1 MGTRRIGPYFGDE
14 LAAAGLAGLPISWG
28 EDGIVTGRELLM
40 APQQA
45 ALDAV
50 IAAHDPQ
57 RPRLGDY
64 RSAIQAHV
72 DATARARDYDSGVSC
87 ASWVASTNPA
97 WAAEAQAFVAWRD
110 SVWAH
115 VFGELAKVETGQRE
129 QPTITGLLEELPAMA
144 WPA

>member
-1 MGTRRIGPYFGDE
+1 MSKAIGQYFAAE
-14 LAAAGLAGLPISWG
+14 LEAAGLGGLPISWTSAG
-28 EDGIVTGRELLM
+28 VVIGRELLT
-40 APQQA
+40 APQRD

-57 RPRLGDY
+57 RLHLGDY

-72 DATARARDYDSGVSC
+72 DATARSRDYDSGVSC
-87 ASWVASTNPA
+87 TSWVASTNPV

-110 SVWAH
+110 AVWAYAYT
-115 VFGELAKVETGQRE
+115 ELAKVEAGQRE
-129 QPTITGLLEELPAMA
+129 QPNVAALLAELPAMS

>member
-1 MGTRRIGPYFGDE
+1 MTKSIGQHFAAE
-14 LAAAGLAGLPISWG
+14 LEAAGLGGLPISWTAAG
-28 EDGIVTGRELLM
+28 VVTGRELLT
-40 APQQA
+40 APQRT

-57 RPRLGDY
+57 RLRLGDY

-97 WAAEAQAFVAWRD
+97 WSAEAQAFVAWRD
-110 SVWAH
+110 AVWAYAYT
-115 VFGELAKVETGQRE
+115 ELAKVEAGQRT
-129 QPTITGLLEELPAMA
+129 QPTIDALLVELPAMA

>member
-1 MGTRRIGPYFGDE
+1 MSKPIGQHFAAE
-14 LAAAGLAGLPISWG
+14 LEAAGLGGLPISWTAAG
-28 EDGIVTGRELLM
+28 VVTGRELLTS
-40 APQQA
+40 QQRT

-57 RPRLGDY
+57 RLRLGDY

-72 DATARARDYDSGVSC
+72 DATARARDYDGGVSC

-97 WAAEAQAFVAWRD
+97 WAEEAQAFVAWRD
-110 SVWAH
+110 AVWAH
-115 VFGELAKVETGQRE
+115 VFGELAKVEAGQRE
-129 QPTITGLLEELPAMA
+129 QPTVAALLDELPAMT